1 MDTLLRDECD
11 KAYEGAIPG
20 TGPDSLFAHRRKIFQ
35 TLAAASEV
43 SGGIT
48 VRAIWGFNEKS
59 EEPPADALE
68 WMGSKIVQVTDGY
81 ASLSPDVLEWLAD
94 PQRSGGHGG
103 PQMFA
108 EGHTRIVEKLH
119 LAEART
125 DGYVTP
131 ETRMKTLIRHAIYA
145 VKYYGRDSFRQ
156 LLKCAKSEVGIVRQ
170 ELQEFHDKG
179 LLETQVFDLMTKLIN
194 ERCP

>member
-1 MDTLLRDECD
+1 M
-11 KAYEGAIPG
+11 
-20 TGPDSLFAHRRKIFQ
+20 
-35 TLAAASEV
+35 AAASEV

-48 VRAIWGFNEKS
+48 VRAIWGFNGKS

-68 WMGSKIVQVTDGY
+68 WMGCKIVQVADGY

-119 LAEART
+119 LAA
-125 DGYVTP
+125 DGDSFGYVTP
-131 ETRMKTLIRHAIYA
+131 ETRTKTLIRHAIYA

-156 LLKCAKSEVGIVRQ
+156 LLKFATSEAGIVRQ
-170 ELQEFHDKG
+170 ELQEFHYKG
-179 LLETQVFDLMTKLIN
+179 LLETRAFDLMTTLIN